1 MKSFYVF
8 ESEDGKFSRRAEI
21 GRGSVLA
28 VQEEV
33 LAYEESQKDP
43 LAKLMLPWQCKGG
56 IQRGASGEFIGWTP
70 ELKEVLTDAMNLLPL
85 LREWRDRLTAND
97 PKWIT
102 YSFRE
107 KTESFTM
114 QKLILAYEEIEKKAK
129 EL

>member
-8 ESEDGKFSRRAEI
+8 ESEDGKFSRRAEFEQV
-21 GRGSVLA
+21 GSVMKA
-28 VQEEV
+28 QQEV

-43 LAKLMLPWQCKGG
+43 LAKLGLPYTWKTTHPSC
-56 IQRGASGEFIGWTP
+56 IIRD
-70 ELKEVLTDAMNLLPL
+70 ELKEGETEIIVDAANLLPL

-97 PKWIT
+97 PKWRT
-102 YSFRE
+102 YPFGE

-129 EL
+129 DL